1 MRVYAEDLGTL
12 THTVQKNG
20 VAGRK
25 IAQDWSCARIARS
38 SLVDRQRLAAPLF
51 RTLQFTAMTQTC
63 IRLEL
68 MSSKSTALA

>member
-38 SLVDRQRLAAPLF
+38 SLGVVKGVQWRGTDLLIASGSRLLYFELF
-51 RTLQFTAMTQTC
+51 NSQQ
-63 IRLEL
+63 
-68 MSSKSTALA
+68 